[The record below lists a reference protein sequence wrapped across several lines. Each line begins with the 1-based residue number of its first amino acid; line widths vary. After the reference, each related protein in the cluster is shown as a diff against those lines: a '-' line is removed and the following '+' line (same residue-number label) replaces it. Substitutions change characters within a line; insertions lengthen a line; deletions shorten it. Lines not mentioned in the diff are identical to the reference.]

1 MKMNILYTKE
11 DLIKFFK
18 DLGIESG
25 MILEVH
31 VSLKK
36 FGHIIGGAQTF
47 IDALLE
53 VLGYNGTLIMA
64 SQCSANSEP
73 SYFEGLDFDQY
84 VRYRKNFPAF
94 EQKESDTYE
103 MGVVLDNLRR
113 RDKTVCSQH
122 PTLGF
127 VAIGKYA
134 KLLCNH
140 QKLDFSLDETSPLGR
155 LYELKAHCL
164 LAGVDYNNMTSLH
177 LCEYKS
183 DVRPIIING
192 VAINENGQRVWKK
205 YLDVQLDNSEF
216 NKIGEILEYRHLV
229 NSARLHNA
237 ECKLLRV
244 DMAIDQGIEYF
255 NKKHQ
260 FYH

>member
-1 MKMNILYTKE
+1 MNILYTKE

-47 IDALLE
+47 VDALLE

-64 SQCSANSEP
+64 SQCSSNSEP
-73 SYFEGLDFDQY
+73 SYFTSLDFDQY
-84 VRYRKNFPAF
+84 AKYRKNFPAF
-94 EQKESDTYE
+94 DIDGSDTYQ

-113 RDKTVCSQH
+113 RDKTIQSAH
-122 PTLGF
+122 PNLGF

-140 QKLDFSLDETSPLGR
+140 QRLDFGLDESSPLGR

-164 LAGVDYNNMTSLH
+164 LAGVDYSNMTSLH

-183 DVRPIIING
+183 DARPIVLNG
-192 VAINENGQRVWKK
+192 SAINENGQRVWKK
-205 YLDVQLDNSEF
+205 YLDVALDNKEF
-216 NKIGEILEYRHLV
+216 NEIGVILERRHLV
-229 NSARLHNA
+229 NIKNLHDA
-237 ECKLLRV
+237 KCKLLRV
-244 DMAIDQGIEYF
+244 DMAVDQGIEYF
-255 NKKHQ
+255 NQKNR
-260 FYH
+260 FYR